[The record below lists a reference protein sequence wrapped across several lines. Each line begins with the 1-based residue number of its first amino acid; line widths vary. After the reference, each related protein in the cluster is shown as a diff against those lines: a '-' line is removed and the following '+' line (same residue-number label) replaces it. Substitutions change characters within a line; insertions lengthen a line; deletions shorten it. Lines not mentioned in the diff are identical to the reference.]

1 MGMYRPSSPDRG
13 LSPPDLVICRKW
25 SELETGKK
33 KHKSPN
39 VSSTP
44 TQMKKK
50 NFNKVPQTT
59 EEEQSKSYFSE
70 VCGIKVAS
78 VCKAP

>member
-1 MGMYRPSSPDRG
+1 MIKVRDWR
-13 LSPPDLVICRKW
+13 
-25 SELETGKK
+25 
-33 KHKSPN
+33 N

-50 NFNKVPQTT
+50 TFNKVPQTT

-70 VCGIKVAS
+70 VHGIQIAS
-78 VCKAP
+78 LHKAP